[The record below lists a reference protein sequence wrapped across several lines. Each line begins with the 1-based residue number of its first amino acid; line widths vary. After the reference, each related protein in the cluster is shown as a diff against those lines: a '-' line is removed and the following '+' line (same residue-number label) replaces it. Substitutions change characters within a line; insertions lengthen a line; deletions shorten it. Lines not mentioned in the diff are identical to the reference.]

1 MGVAV
6 TTETSASV
14 PETTLDTTVRR
25 PYAARHVR
33 TEACACIRAP
43 ATVPTGITARPV
55 REVSEITSYN
65 LAIRSS

>member
-14 PETTLDTTVRR
+14 PETTRDTTVRR
-25 PYAARHVR
+25 PYAVRHVR
-33 TEACACIRAP
+33 TEACACALAP
-43 ATVPTGITARPV
+43 ATVLTGITARPV